1 MSEMDEI
8 KQLEARLAALEAKT
22 TSGMVEMN
30 TDNIVS
36 FPQFDVGMPPIV
48 PIGGGNEGIFA
59 WDSEKKQIKSGY
71 VTVGRTQKYVPA
83 SSEGLGDHEWAI
95 CVTFT
100 NDGATAEHYQFDSGT
115 IPSNTDTVTYLP
127 LYKVVDGEM
136 VEDWRGNFIVLCW
149 D

>member
-1 MSEMDEI
+1 MSGADIEM
-8 KQLEARLAALEAKT
+8 LAARVAALEAKIKDGTRDLNT
-22 TSGMVEMN
+22 TDLM
-30 TDNIVS
+30 S
-36 FPQFDVGMPPIV
+36 FPEVDVDTPPIV

-83 SSEGLGDHEWAI
+83 SSEGLGDHGWAI